1 MDDFEPSDQLTTE
14 IEAHQTQQYMIKI
27 DSYPTILKTV
37 LAVLSEDPD
46 PIILKIFK
54 KGSELPIKD
63 LRGKI
68 EVMDVIDIIEEDDI
82 GTYVIEFTNTSRY
95 LQDFSF
101 IIKQLQPEQ
110 QAKDEAAMMKNISKE
125 ERLMYEML
133 EGANSS
139 IKQFEVEQ

>member
-1 MDDFEPSDQLTTE
+1 
-14 IEAHQTQQYMIKI
+14 
-27 DSYPTILKTV
+27 V

-68 EVMDVIDIIEEDDI
+68 EVMDVVEIVEEDDI

-101 IIKQLQPEQ
+101 IIKQLQPE
-110 QAKDEAAMMKNISKE
+110 
-125 ERLMYEML
+125 
-133 EGANSS
+133 
-139 IKQFEVEQ
+139 